1 MVENNELLRK
11 EFHKAVAIVINI
23 KQTNKEKSPQ
33 TQTQK
38 SNKTTTKRVKS
49 NFPYRSAVTITVN
62 EAI

>member
-11 EFHKAVAIVINI
+11 EFHKAVAIVTNI

-38 SNKTTTKRVKS
+38 SNHQESQK
-49 NFPYRSAVTITVN
+49 
-62 EAI
+62 